1 MDCLRCSELCIACMV
16 DVIEI
21 KPVKASWRSGRITMI
36 RRGSRK
42 PPLVG
47 GALLLASL
55 GPGCIDKYDSVGA
68 MYTGEVAIR
77 FAHSS

>member
-1 MDCLRCSELCIACMV
+1 MV

-21 KPVKASWRSGRITMI
+21 KPVKASWHNDRITTI

-42 PPLVG
+42 PPLVVG

-55 GPGCIDKYDSVGA
+55 CPCCIDKYDSVGA
-68 MYTGEVAIR
+68 MYTGEVAISGSL
-77 FAHSS
+77 ATVELDLNQV